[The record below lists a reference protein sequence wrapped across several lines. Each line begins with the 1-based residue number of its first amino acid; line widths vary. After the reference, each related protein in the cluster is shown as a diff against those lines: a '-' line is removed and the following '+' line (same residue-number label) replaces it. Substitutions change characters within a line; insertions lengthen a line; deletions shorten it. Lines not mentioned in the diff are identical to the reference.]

1 MRSWLVGNDGSYDH
15 TEDITTTAVNIPME
29 AKEVGNRLNLF
40 CDRITKLRKSK
51 STRRYGS
58 LKMDKTAGQ

>member
-1 MRSWLVGNDGSYDH
+1 MLAMMEAM
-15 TEDITTTAVNIPME
+15 TKQKILLQQLLMPME
-29 AKEVGNRLNLF
+29 AKEVGNRLNHF